1 MKNMKRWTAFV
12 LALLMCLGALAGC
25 ASDKTAETQPKAN
38 AEAAP
43 TAAEVTDAAEDPFLT
58 GEKPTL
64 RVLCCINMG
73 FDMNAD
79 IAKAHMEEITGYK
92 VEYDVLPV
100 ENSSEKLMLEI
111 ASGADYDL
119 IYRMGMSDYA
129 QLDEKNALM
138 DISDLL
144 EKYGPDILQNA
155 TPQMW
160 DQGTHDDGKI
170 TGIPYH
176 GGQQADDTLYGM
188 FMGGAAFRTDYLEE
202 LGMELPTN
210 LDEFYNVLVAFK
222 DKYGKAPFTSASTG
236 LFSWISSAY
245 GINGGSWYDVD
256 GKLVHM
262 SQLEGFKEYVAFMQK
277 LYREGLLDPDM
288 PINAAQNAKEKFA
301 NGDALCTPLYF
312 WDVDS
317 MLDAMKVSKPDA
329 NVRFVSCL
337 GKDAGT
343 PGTVVVGH
351 GLQSFCAIPKNAKNP
366 EHAIIWYNAISNLE
380 NFRSLYIGEEG
391 VSYQI
396 VNGGYTPIFPAF
408 NDYVNSDKYIGT
420 GSLTEQKRMWMAR
433 ARKTDAMAV
442 AFEEMNENADDFI
455 RVDTWESYAYTLPA
469 LKENMPAL
477 ESAITDILIKGIASA
492 DMDTQD
498 VVDEIKATWDREGGP
513 ECEQTINEW
522 WAEFSK
528 TLG

>member
-38 AEAAP
+38 AEADP
-43 TAAEVTDAAEDPFLT
+43 TAAEATDAAEDPFLT

-64 RVLCCINMG
+64 RVLCGFNPG

-79 IAKAHMEEITGYK
+79 IAKAHMEELTGYK
-92 VEYDVLPV
+92 VEYDLLPV
-100 ENSSEKLMLEI
+100 ENASEKLMLEI

-119 IYRMGMSDYA
+119 IYRMGISDYA

-176 GGQQADDTLYGM
+176 GGQPADDTMYGM

-262 SQLEGFKEYVAFMQK
+262 SQLEGF
-277 LYREGLLDPDM
+277 
-288 PINAAQNAKEKFA
+288 
-301 NGDALCTPLYF
+301 
-312 WDVDS
+312 
-317 MLDAMKVSKPDA
+317 
-329 NVRFVSCL
+329 
-337 GKDAGT
+337 
-343 PGTVVVGH
+343 
-351 GLQSFCAIPKNAKNP
+351 
-366 EHAIIWYNAISNLE
+366 
-380 NFRSLYIGEEG
+380 
-391 VSYQI
+391 
-396 VNGGYTPIFPAF
+396 
-408 NDYVNSDKYIGT
+408 NSDKYIGT

-433 ARKTDAMAV
+433 ARKTEDMAE
-442 AFEEMNENADDFI
+442 AFEEMNENADSFI
-455 RVDTWESYAYTLPA
+455 RVDTWENFAYTLPA
-469 LKENMPAL
+469 LKQNMPAL

-492 DMDTQD
+492 DMDAQD
-498 VVDEIKATWDREGGP
+498 VIDEIKATWDREGGP
-513 ECEQTINEW
+513 ECEQIINEW